1 MDIVKQLRSHTI
13 SDEIIDQAADE
24 IERLRLLQDAD
35 AAEIDLLRGEVIQL
49 AGKLADITQILLNGT
64 ESRSFQC
71 KEQLPLFGLTC
82 R

>member
-13 SDEIIDQAADE
+13 SDEVIDQAADE

-64 ESRSFQC
+64 KSRRATSQQGKPAPNFD
-71 KEQLPLFGLTC
+71 
-82 R
+82 

>member
-13 SDEIIDQAADE
+13 SDEVIDQAADE

-64 ESRSFQC
+64 ESRRATSQQGKPAPNFD
-71 KEQLPLFGLTC
+71 
-82 R
+82 